1 MEENGIIIGSKTRRS
16 HSASVRFAEAQSNDD
31 VNLSRRRKEERDQYW
46 ISQSKKSIGKQ
57 PSGNH
62 HQQQHRYNQQYHE
75 EVGQEKNSSRRRRLS
90 LFYKKKSTKEKQPSS
105 TTPSYS
111 SPRPT
116 LTSKS
121 YNKATTVD
129 PESPD
134 RTAETIPSRGSDG
147 SEPCGIVVDGVTTF
161 SI

>member
-1 MEENGIIIGSKTRRS
+1 MEENGIIIGSKTRPS

-75 EVGQEKNSSRRRRLS
+75 EGGQEKNSSRRRRLS
-90 LFYKKKSTKEKQPSS
+90 LFYKKKTTKEKESS
-105 TTPSYS
+105 SATPSYS

-147 SEPCGIVVDGVTTF
+147 SEPCGIVVDGITTF